1 MTQITIPN
9 DSHVQPFYIQI
20 LFELSK
26 IGIRQHDVWAKDL
39 VGQNRSEG
47 TEKKST
53 LKEEREKVYRGTCE
67 FKASIM

>member
-1 MTQITIPN
+1 MIQITIPN

-26 IGIRQHDVWAKDL
+26 IGIGEYDVWAKDL

-47 TEKKST
+47 AIKKSR

-67 FKASIM
+67 FTSIL